1 MICTILLYRHQTKAR
16 KAVGGLIIANT
27 LLSFPLPLVPVFR
40 AFDCTMAPAQKKPRL
55 DGLGHETSPLLT
67 AASTASQPSST
78 KAWKAAKRTLVVL
91 FCGGCAFAVPS
102 FAVAMGFMGSITLSF
117 LTFIFP
123 ATFYLKLHG
132 GNASVM
138 VRFACIFV
146 ICFGVLGGTA
156 GIASNIAIAA
166 NYTADS
172 SSA

>member
-1 MICTILLYRHQTKAR
+1 M
-16 KAVGGLIIANT
+16 GG
-27 LLSFPLPLVPVFR
+27 
-40 AFDCTMAPAQKKPRL
+40 
-55 DGLGHETSPLLT
+55 GHETSPLLT